1 VNGLNDREE
10 MTMDERAP
18 HDPSESTATPLRRWE
33 TPVLRP
39 IPVDDETSHKG
50 TPVPFEVTTSYLRM
64 GS

>member
-1 VNGLNDREE
+1 
-10 MTMDERAP
+10 MDERAP
-18 HDPSESTATPLRRWE
+18 HDPSESAATPLRRWE